1 MNIIGMLKPK
11 YSTTYLEAGDSLRE
25 GLRIMKES
33 GYTAVPVIDCEG
45 KYVGTVT
52 EGDFLWNILNH
63 GEKILDSKHINE
75 IIKKDWNLAI
85 TDEESETNLIN
96 RALQQNFVPMVDD
109 RNCYIGIIT
118 RRDIIQNIL
127 KKKVDSRYIYLPY
140 ENTGDGIT
148 ESKKH

>member
-11 YSTTYLEAGDSLRE
+11 YSTTYLEAEDSLRE

-33 GYTAVPVIDCEG
+33 GYTAVPVIDREG
-45 KYVGTVT
+45 KYVGTVS
-52 EGDFLWNILNH
+52 EGDFLWNILNY
-63 GEKILDSKHINE
+63 GESILDSMHINE

-85 TDEESETNLIN
+85 TDEESEDNLIN

-118 RRDIIQNIL
+118 RRDIIQGIL
-127 KKKVDSRYIYLPY
+127 KKKIDSRYIYLPY
-140 ENTGDGIT
+140 EDT
-148 ESKKH
+148 EDELAKN